1 MQVYEAL
8 SEESIR
14 SNWCSVNLSGDWRVS
29 DFWQSIK
36 SSCRCQ
42 HSYSICAMV
51 KLCPPSLPW
60 LVSFSGATST
70 TCNHIC
76 SLSLFFPFL
85 SWKNSVTVAHPPEGE
100 IAFPSV
106 ILYLP
111 NEHWIHFYETK
122 KKNSESCMVHLN
134 ETHHAVGSLLWLLQS
149 HLSILS
155 LIKMQNSLFIR
166 MQHMAEILPR
176 PTSFRLCIY
185 LICSVGI
192 CPNPLILWEDT
203 SLNIDYSYTTVM
215 FGLIDTQLSFSAWL
229 HIRTEERAL
238 DHISGLI
245 WQQGHRGAPWQTE

>member
-76 SLSLFFPFL
+76 SLSLFFL
-85 SWKNSVTVAHPPEGE
+85 SSRERIQWQSHIPQREKLHFQVSYCTCQMNTEYISMRQKN
-100 IAFPSV
+100 
-106 ILYLP
+106 
-111 NEHWIHFYETK
+111 N
-122 KKNSESCMVHLN
+122 NSESCMEHLN